1 MVQLCLLWPRMAPR
15 SGNGRGVT
23 KHKEHALTRQL
34 EPKRVPQTPPPKTHA
49 ASTRRAIPLAP
60 SIGSKKQRSS
70 CSMHPL
76 FKTTIRLSC
85 LESGSH
91 PEARASSQTLAK
103 IGVHLDGAPL
113 KGRAGLPGMEMSFT
127 CGGHKAAS
135 LGSYLATWRLVRLGL
150 PDHSAACTERSD
162 DSGRFSHP
170 QPMSACL
177 SATGP
182 HLSCPRSREPS
193 MDARASLSR
202 QSCGRMSDGKACIDV
217 LAECDAGSD
226 TRSAPTSRFRVAG
239 SSEDETGSDSCTC
252 GVLTTRQ
259 SPP

>member
-1 MVQLCLLWPRMAPR
+1 MSMVQLCLLWPRMAPR

-150 PDHSAACTERSD
+150 PDHSVELPAVQGAVH
-162 DSGRFSHP
+162 G
-170 QPMSACL
+170 
-177 SATGP
+177 
-182 HLSCPRSREPS
+182 CPRVAVPPVV
-193 MDARASLSR
+193 RAHV
-202 QSCGRMSDGKACIDV
+202 GR
-217 LAECDAGSD
+217 
-226 TRSAPTSRFRVAG
+226 
-239 SSEDETGSDSCTC
+239 
-252 GVLTTRQ
+252 
-259 SPP
+259 